1 MKQHFPWTTH
11 ARRRCFIDDH
21 LIVFLPLLVLFAVVP
36 VLLIPGLVFLVEA
49 IRHRAWGNRWWLAP
63 LGVAAFATPLA
74 GESMALLWGDGLTT
88 QQAALLTV
96 VSALDGPSLNEAAA
110 ALGSTH
116 QNVAQ
121 LVAALQRKK
130 LLRTEPDPADRRRV
144 RLFTTETN
152 QRYWRGRDQADA
164 EAVAQWFAVLSDE
177 EIETFC
183 TLANRILDGLDAHR
197 TAARLRR

>member
-1 MKQHFPWTTH
+1 MPSHGKSLFS
-11 ARRRCFIDDH
+11 IDPGSG
-21 LIVFLPLLVLFAVVP
+21 LPPPVRAFRTALVLAQR
-36 VLLIPGLVFLVEA
+36 LRYLMDDRL
-49 IRHRAWGNRWWLAP
+49 RA
-63 LGVAAFATPLA
+63 
-74 GESMALLWGDGLTT
+74 DGLTT